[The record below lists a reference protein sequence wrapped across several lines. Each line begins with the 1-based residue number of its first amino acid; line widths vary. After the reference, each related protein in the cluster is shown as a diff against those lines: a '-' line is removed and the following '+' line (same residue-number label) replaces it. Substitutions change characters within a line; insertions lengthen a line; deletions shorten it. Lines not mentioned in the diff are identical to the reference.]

1 MRQSWIFLLLFV
13 FLSQSIWG
21 VVPHLHDAFH
31 GHPSHEDAS
40 AVVVQE
46 GVLVLLP
53 LQESP
58 ADLLADP
65 AAQRDSESKD
75 AWAAAQDPSGL
86 DASPMHYHQH
96 VEPAEFSG
104 LNLVF
109 GSESQSVYLSVKSHK
124 PYDGL
129 SAIDVPDWI
138 VPAVI

>member
-13 FLSQSIWG
+13 FMSQSIWG

-46 GVLVLLP
+46 GVLILLP
-53 LQESP
+53 AQESSAELGANAP
-58 ADLLADP
+58 T
-65 AAQRDSESKD
+65 DSESKD
-75 AWAAAQDPSGL
+75 ALAEAQDPSWL
-86 DASPMHYHQH
+86 DESPMHYHQH

-109 GSESQSVYLSVKSHK
+109 DPESKSVYHSVESHK
-124 PYDGL
+124 LYDGL
-129 SAIDVPDWI
+129 SVIDVPDWI
-138 VPAVI
+138 VPVVI